1 MPPGIG
7 LSEFHVLFETAHK
20 HRARRDA
27 KPDVAFA
34 LRKQEQMER
43 APKGPHRIA
52 APCGHGDMWRESR
65 TTSDMEFDFSNIEG
79 ALTPEQAALA
89 LASGEGDTGAEPENG
104 GAPEATTEQD
114 DTAATDGDNKATPEA
129 EATGKD
135 ADITADNAVVLARDG
150 KHTIPYETLVKHREG
165 EQHWK
170 AQAEAAQQQ
179 LAELQRQAQA
189 RADAGAAPT
198 KTDNMVATAE
208 AAIEAGTDAGIFG
221 DFSEDALA
229 KGIAKLVEQRVDE
242 RVKAAL
248 EPLTTKQAK
257 DAAEAHYDAIY
268 TKHPDADSIAQS
280 SEFAAWVDAQPSAVR
295 AAYWGL
301 FDAKTGG
308 TATEIVEVFDAFK
321 AASTPKTTTTAAA
334 SKAAASA
341 AVANAK
347 AAPPASLSSIPGARV
362 DGASEIDRA
371 ADMSGPDMLAATANM
386 SPAQIEA
393 WLDRQI

>member
-1 MPPGIG
+1 
-7 LSEFHVLFETAHK
+7 
-20 HRARRDA
+20 
-27 KPDVAFA
+27 
-34 LRKQEQMER
+34 
-43 APKGPHRIA
+43 
-52 APCGHGDMWRESR
+52 
-65 TTSDMEFDFSNIEG
+65 MEFDFSNIEG

-89 LASGEGDTGAEPENG
+89 LASGEGDTGAAPENG

-179 LAELQRQAQA
+179 LAELQAQAQA

-198 KTDNMVATAE
+198 ETDNMVATAE

-229 KGIAKLVEQRVDE
+229 KGIAKLVEQKVNE
-242 RVKAAL
+242 RVNAAL

-347 AAPPASLSSIPGARV
+347 AAPPASLSSIPGARAE
-362 DGASEIDRA
+362 GASEIDRA